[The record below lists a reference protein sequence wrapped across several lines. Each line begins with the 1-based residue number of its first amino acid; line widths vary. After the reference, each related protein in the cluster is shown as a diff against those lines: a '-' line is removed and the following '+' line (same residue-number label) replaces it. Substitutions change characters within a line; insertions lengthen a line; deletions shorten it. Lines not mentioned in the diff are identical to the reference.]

1 MSFLLSIHILSSRCL
16 LISTSKNKK
25 IQGEVN
31 KKIKNA
37 KMSSVNDFYEK
48 LIAQKDRINKID
60 DVQCRNTTSKNVES
74 RQNVKIRTNVDIECR
89 TVRVFISST
98 FKDFYNEREILVRNV
113 IIIGNVRH

>member
-1 MSFLLSIHILSSRCL
+1 VSFLLSIHILSSRCL

-74 RQNVKIRTNVDIECR
+74 RQNVDMECR

-98 FKDFYNEREILVRNV
+98 FKDFYNEREVLVRNV

>member
-1 MSFLLSIHILSSRCL
+1 
-16 LISTSKNKK
+16 
-25 IQGEVN
+25 VN

-74 RQNVKIRTNVDIECR
+74 RQNVDMECR

-98 FKDFYNEREILVRNV
+98 FKDFYNEREVLVRNV

>member
-1 MSFLLSIHILSSRCL
+1 VSFLLSIHILSSRCL

-74 RQNVKIRTNVDIECR
+74 RQNVECR

-98 FKDFYNEREILVRNV
+98 FKDFYNEREVLVRNV

>member
-1 MSFLLSIHILSSRCL
+1 
-16 LISTSKNKK
+16 
-25 IQGEVN
+25 
-31 KKIKNA
+31 
-37 KMSSVNDFYEK
+37 MSSVNDFYEK

-74 RQNVKIRTNVDIECR
+74 RQNVDMECR

-98 FKDFYNEREILVRNV
+98 FKDFYNEREVLVRNV

>member
-74 RQNVKIRTNVDIECR
+74 RQNVDMECR